1 MAIIMIFNFNML
13 KAASAQTQ
21 MNVTYLVTLKKDG
34 TLYLEDQP
42 IEEKA
47 LIKQAQQENRTNSHF
62 AIVVRTDEGASPLA
76 STSSS

>member
-1 MAIIMIFNFNML
+1 MIFNFNML

-42 IEEKA
+42 HRGEGPH
-47 LIKQAQQENRTNSHF
+47 QA
-62 AIVVRTDEGASPLA
+62 GAAGEPHEQSLRDRRA
-76 STSSS
+76 YR